1 MKRQSWWVSL
11 EHRGGPFTDE
21 KFQAMKALHKVD
33 KSLVSPSR
41 AQRAPTQQDL
51 GNFLKPWMLGI
62 ISDMND
68 MLQDVQGRKSVSE
81 KCQILRGLTALIN
94 NIGPTISNVAPQV
107 SRRFFTLFSCL

>member
-1 MKRQSWWVSL
+1 
-11 EHRGGPFTDE
+11 
-21 KFQAMKALHKVD
+21 MKALHKVD
-33 KSLVSPSR
+33 KTLIPPSR

-51 GNFLKPWMLGI
+51 GTFLKPWMLGI

-81 KCQILRGLTALIN
+81 KRQILRGLAALIN

-107 SRRFFTLFSCL
+107 CRLFPTRLICILIGVIR